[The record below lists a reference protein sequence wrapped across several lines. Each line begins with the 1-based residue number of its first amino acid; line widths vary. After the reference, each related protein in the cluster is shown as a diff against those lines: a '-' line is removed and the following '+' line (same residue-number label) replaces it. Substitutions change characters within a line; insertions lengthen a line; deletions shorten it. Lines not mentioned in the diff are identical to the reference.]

1 MHTENTV
8 NNVTELNTKQKEAL
22 EAMLA
27 GRNVFLTGAGGVGK
41 SVVISEFVNTTDR
54 EVVLCAPTG
63 IAATHIEGITVH
75 RLIKPPFGPVAKY
88 TKPVE
93 DNEPM
98 QVVNTIIVD
107 EISMLRSDMFWYLS
121 RTIRHYERQRNCK
134 IQLIVVGDFFQ
145 LPPVISKTGD
155 GLAFRKIWNETGS
168 GFAFNSFEWKTW
180 DFHVVCL
187 TEQMRQDNEE
197 LIQNLNKMRIGDASC
212 IDFFNTRTA
221 REPNDGITL
230 CPTRACAKEINER
243 AMLELLG
250 HGRNYK
256 AIIEGDF
263 QDEMKPTEDNILLKE
278 GARVM
283 TLRNDTSNRYQ
294 NGSLGTVVAL
304 NHDSV
309 KIAFDNGVTAV
320 VWYESWQNY
329 DYVVSDEGELEKK
342 EIGGFSQLPIMLAYA
357 ITIHKS
363 QGQTFNKVNI
373 KPRCFAPGQL
383 YVACSRVKTLEGL
396 YIDGYIREEYIKV
409 SKEVVGFYDEVLDG
423 VDCDDSQEHY
433 LSDDISNIADCAEG
447 KKIA

>member
-75 RLIKPPFGPVAKY
+75 RLIKPQFGPIAKY

-145 LPPVISKTGD
+145 LPPVISKTGE

-221 REPNDGITL
+221 GEPNDGITL

-329 DYVVSDEGELEKK
+329 DYVVNDEGELEKK
-342 EIGGFSQLPIMLAYA
+342 EIGEFSQLPIMLAYA
-357 ITIHKS
+357 ITIHSATCSCLKRAS
-363 QGQTFNKVNI
+363 
-373 KPRCFAPGQL
+373 
-383 YVACSRVKTLEGL
+383 VA
-396 YIDGYIREEYIKV
+396 
-409 SKEVVGFYDEVLDG
+409 
-423 VDCDDSQEHY
+423 
-433 LSDDISNIADCAEG
+433 
-447 KKIA
+447 